1 MQPDLDAA
9 REAAWQALDAAERAY
24 PRCEHVRE
32 WEASVKAARER
43 HRAALSAV
51 DEAPR
56 REAEPPPVPPSLPV
70 EPEPDDGAL
79 FPLEAA
85 L

>member
-1 MQPDLDAA
+1 MSDP
-9 REAAWQALDAAERAY
+9 EAAWRELDAAERAI
-24 PRCEHVRE
+24 PDCDQVRAWRQRVE
-32 WEASVKAARER
+32 DARR
-43 HRAALSAV
+43 AHRAALSAV